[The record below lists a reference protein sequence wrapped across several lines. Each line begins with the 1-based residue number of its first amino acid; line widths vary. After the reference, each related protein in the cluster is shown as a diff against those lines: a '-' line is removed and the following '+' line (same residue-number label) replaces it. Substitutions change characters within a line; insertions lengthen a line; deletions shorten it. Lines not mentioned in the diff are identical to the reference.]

1 MADRG
6 NYQAPAELNR
16 FGTIALGAGGVALII
31 WAVGAYLQ
39 GDNFEQGLRSW
50 LLGFI
55 FWGGISIGSIG
66 ILMLQ
71 YLTGGAWGVVIRR
84 ILEACSRTLPVV
96 VIIFVPLAVG
106 VYFHTGYEW
115 THLPPSDH
123 VMEHRGWYMTPWGW
137 ILRSFIYFAVFAVM
151 AYLLNKWG
159 GEQDKTTNYED
170 AEKFL
175 GRPTAFSGPTIV
187 FFVLTVTFAAV
198 DWVMMLDPHW
208 FSTMWGLMFLIGWA
222 LSCLCFVVMILAFLS
237 DKAPMNRVVGRR
249 HFHDLGKLMLAFV
262 MVWAYFN
269 FSQFLIIWSGNI
281 PEETGW
287 YITRMQLG
295 WGIVGMILVLFHFA
309 APFLILLRQDLKRRA
324 TLLSTIALFIFIM
337 RLVDMF
343 YLISPSPR
351 IKALPEN
358 TFSLSFSW
366 MDIVAPIAV
375 GGIWL
380 WFFFLQL
387 AKRPLVPVMDPFL
400 EKAIHHGQGH

>member
-6 NYQAPAELNR
+6 NYQAPAELGR
-16 FGTIALGAGGVALII
+16 FGTIALGAGGVSLII
-31 WAVGAYLQ
+31 WAIGTYF
-39 GDNFEQGLRSW
+39 NPEQGLRSW

-55 FWGGISIGSIG
+55 FWGGISSGSIG

-84 ILEACSRTLPVV
+84 ILEACSRSLLISAVLFLPLL
-96 VIIFVPLAVG
+96 FG
-106 VYFHTGYEW
+106 VSYLYEW
-115 THLPPSDH
+115 THLPATDH
-123 VMEHRGWYMTPWGW
+123 AIEARGWYLTTWGW
-137 ILRSFIYFAVFAVM
+137 SLRAVIYFALFGVM

-159 GEQDKTTNYED
+159 GAQDKTNNYED

-175 GRPTAFSGPTIV
+175 GLPTAFSGPTIV

-198 DWVMMLDPHW
+198 DWVMTLDPHW

-222 LSCLCFVVMILAFLS
+222 LSCLCFVVMILAYLS

-287 YITRMQLG
+287 YITRMQTG
-295 WGIVGMILVLFHFA
+295 WGIVGMALVLFHFA
-309 APFLILLRQDLKRRA
+309 APFLILLKQDLKRRSR
-324 TLLSTIALFIFIM
+324 TLATIALFIFVM

-351 IKALPEN
+351 ISAPKGLALAV
-358 TFSLSFSW
+358 SFSW

-380 WFFFLQL
+380 WFFFGQL

>member
-1 MADRG
+1 MADGR

-16 FGTIALGAGGVALII
+16 FGTIALGAGGVALLV
-31 WAVGAYLQ
+31 WAIGAYLQ

-66 ILMLQ
+66 LLMLQ

-84 ILEACSRTLPVV
+84 ILEACSRTLLISAVL
-96 VIIFVPLAVG
+96 FLPLLFG
-106 VYFHTGYEW
+106 VSYLYEW
-115 THLPPSDH
+115 THLPPT
-123 VMEHRGWYMTPWGW
+123 EHAIEARGWYLTTWGW
-137 ILRSFIYFAVFAVM
+137 SLRAVIYFALFGVM

-198 DWVMMLDPHW
+198 DWVMTLDPHW
-208 FSTMWGLMFLIGWA
+208 FSTMWGLLFLIGWA

-295 WGIVGMILVLFHFA
+295 WGVVGMILVLFHFA

-351 IKALPEN
+351 ISTHGKGAALAA
-358 TFSLSFSW
+358 SFSW

>member
-1 MADRG
+1 MGDRSS
-6 NYQAPAELNR
+6 YHAPEEIGR
-16 FGTIALGAGGVALII
+16 FGTIALGAGGIALLAWGI
-31 WAVGAYLQ
+31 GAYF
-39 GDNFEQGLRSW
+39 NPEQGLRSW

-66 ILMLQ
+66 LLMLQ

-84 ILEACSRTLPVV
+84 ILEACSRSLLISAVLFLPLLF
-96 VIIFVPLAVG
+96 FVKYL
-106 VYFHTGYEW
+106 YEW
-115 THLPPSDH
+115 THLAPT
-123 VMEHRGWYMTPWGW
+123 EHAIAARGWYLTTWGW
-137 ILRSFIYFAVFAVM
+137 SLRAVIYFALFGVM
-151 AYLLNKWG
+151 AYLLNRWG

-170 AEKFL
+170 AERFL

-187 FFVLTVTFAAV
+187 FYVLTVTLAAV
-198 DWVMMLDPHW
+198 DWVMTLDPHW

-222 LSCLCFVVMILAFLS
+222 LSCLSFVVTILAYLS
-237 DKAPMNRVVGRR
+237 DKVPMNRVVGRR

-287 YITRMQLG
+287 YIDRMQLG
-295 WGIVGMILVLFHFA
+295 WGVVGMILVLFHFA

-324 TLLSTIALFIFIM
+324 GMLSVIAVFILLM

-351 IKALPEN
+351 ISTHGKGLELA
-358 TFSLSFSW
+358 LSFSW

-380 WFFFLQL
+380 WYFFGQL

>member
-1 MADRG
+1 MADIG
-6 NYQAPAELNR
+6 NYQAPADLNR
-16 FGTIALGAGGVALII
+16 FRTIALGAGGIALII
-31 WAVGAYLQ
+31 WAIGAYIT
-39 GDNFEQGLRSW
+39 GDAFEQGLRSW

-55 FWGGISIGSIG
+55 FWGGICIGSIG
-66 ILMLQ
+66 LLVLQ

-84 ILEACSRTLPVV
+84 ILEASSRTLPLVV
-96 VIIFVPLAVG
+96 LLFVPLAVG
-106 VYFHTGYEW
+106 VHQLYEW
-115 THLPPSDH
+115 THLPPTEH
-123 VMEHRGWYMTPWGW
+123 VIEARGWYMTDWGW
-137 ILRSFIYFAVFAVM
+137 TLRSVAYFALFGVM

-175 GRPTAFSGPTIV
+175 GRATAFSGPTMVIYALV
-187 FFVLTVTFAAV
+187 VTFAVV
-198 DWVMMLDPHW
+198 DWVMTLDPHW
-208 FSTMWGLMFLIGWA
+208 FSTMWGLLFVAGWA
-222 LSCLCFVVMILAFLS
+222 LSCLCFTVTILAYLS

-249 HFHDLGKLMLAFV
+249 HFHDLGKLMLALT

-287 YITRMQLG
+287 YITRMQKG
-295 WGIVGMILVLFHFA
+295 WGVVGVILVLFHFA
-309 APFLILLRQDLKRRA
+309 VPFLILLRQDLKRKAKLLA
-324 TLLSTIALFIFIM
+324 TIGVFILFM

-351 IKALPEN
+351 ISTHGKGLELA
-358 TFSLSFSW
+358 LSFSW

-380 WFFFLQL
+380 WFFFGQL

-400 EKAIHHGQGH
+400 EKAIEHGHGH

>member
-1 MADRG
+1 MAERG
-6 NYQAPAELNR
+6 DYQAPSEIGRAR
-16 FGTIALGAGGVALII
+16 TIALGAGGVALIV
-31 WAVGAYLQ
+31 WAIGAYF
-39 GDNFEQGLRSW
+39 DPEQGLRSW

-84 ILEACSRTLPVV
+84 TLEACSRSLLISAVLFLPLL
-96 VIIFVPLAVG
+96 FGAKYL
-106 VYFHTGYEW
+106 YEW
-115 THLPPSDH
+115 SHPSPALEH
-123 VMEHRGWYMTPWGW
+123 VLEHRGWYLTTWGW
-137 ILRSFIYFAVFAVM
+137 SLRAVIYFALFGVM

-170 AEKFL
+170 AERFL

-187 FFVLTVTFAAV
+187 IFVLTVTLAAV
-198 DWVMMLDPHW
+198 DWVMTLDPHW
-208 FSTMWGLMFLIGWA
+208 FSTMWGLLFLIGWA
-222 LSCLCFVVMILAFLS
+222 LSTLCFVVMVLAYLS
-237 DKAPMNRVVGRR
+237 NKAPMDRVVGRR

-281 PEETGW
+281 PEETNW

-295 WGIVGMILVLFHFA
+295 WGVVGMILVLFHFA
-309 APFLILLRQDLKRRA
+309 APFLILLKQDLKRRA
-324 TLLSTIALFIFIM
+324 GLLSTIALFIFLM

-351 IKALPEN
+351 ISTHGKGLELA
-358 TFSLSFSW
+358 LSFSW
-366 MDIVAPIAV
+366 MDVVAPIAV

-380 WFFFLQL
+380 WYFFGQL
-387 AKRPLVPVMDPFL
+387 SKRPLVPVMDPFL
-400 EKAIHHGQGH
+400 EKAIEHGHGH

>member
-1 MADRG
+1 MVDRG
-6 NYQAPAELNR
+6 NYQAPAELSR
-16 FGTIALGAGGVALII
+16 FGQMALGLGVVASLIC
-31 WAVGAYLQ
+31 AVG
-39 GDNFEQGLRSW
+39 GWFNPEQGLRSW

-66 ILMLQ
+66 LLMLQ

-84 ILEACSRTLPVV
+84 ILEASSRTLIIAVV
-96 VIIFVPLAVG
+96 LFVPLFLGVG
-106 VYFHTGYEW
+106 SLYEW
-115 THLPPSDH
+115 AHLPATDH
-123 VMEHRGWYMTPWGW
+123 VIEHRGWYMTTWGW
-137 ILRSFIYFAVFAVM
+137 QLRSVIYFVVFGVI
-151 AYLLNKWG
+151 AYMLNKWG
-159 GEQDKTTNYED
+159 AEQDKTTNPED

-187 FFVLTVTFAAV
+187 FFVLTVTLAAV
-198 DWVMMLDPHW
+198 DWVMTLDPHW

-222 LSCLCFVVMILAFLS
+222 LSCLTFTVTVLAYLA
-237 DKAPMNRVVGRR
+237 DKAPMDHVIGRR

-287 YITRMQLG
+287 YIIRMSMG
-295 WGIVGMILVLFHFA
+295 WGIIGLILVFLHFA
-309 APFLILLRQDLKRRA
+309 FPYLLLLRQDLKKRAKVLA
-324 TLLSTIALFIFIM
+324 TLAVFILLM

-343 YLISPSPR
+343 YLISPNPR
-351 IKALPEN
+351 ISTGGK
-358 TFSLSFSW
+358 SLELAASFSW
-366 MDIVAPIAV
+366 MDIVAPIGF

-380 WFFFLQL
+380 WFFFMQI

-400 EKAIHHGQGH
+400 EKAIEHGHGH

>member
-6 NYQAPAELNR
+6 NYQAPAELGR

-31 WAVGAYLQ
+31 WAIGAYF
-39 GDNFEQGLRSW
+39 NPEQGLRSW

-66 ILMLQ
+66 LLMLQ

-84 ILEACSRTLPVV
+84 ILEACSRTL
-96 VIIFVPLAVG
+96 IISAILFLPLVFFVKNL
-106 VYFHTGYEW
+106 YEW
-115 THLPPSDH
+115 THLPPTDH
-123 VMEHRGWYMTPWGW
+123 AIEARGWYLTTWGW
-137 ILRSFIYFAVFAVM
+137 SLRAVIYFAVFGVM

-159 GEQDKTTNYED
+159 GAQDKTTNHED
-170 AEKFL
+170 AERFL
-175 GRPTAFSGPTIV
+175 GIPTAFSGPTIV

-198 DWVMMLDPHW
+198 DWVMTLDPHW
-208 FSTMWGLMFLIGWA
+208 FSTMWGLLFLIGWA
-222 LSCLCFVVMILAFLS
+222 LSTLCFVVMILAYLS

-287 YITRMQLG
+287 YINRMELG

-324 TLLSTIALFIFIM
+324 RLLSTIALFIFVM

-351 IKALPEN
+351 ISEHGKGLALAA
-358 TFSLSFSW
+358 SFSW

-380 WFFFLQL
+380 WFFFAQL

-400 EKAIHHGQGH
+400 ENAIHHGQGH

>member
-1 MADRG
+1 MADTG
-6 NYQAPAELNR
+6 NFQAPAELNR
-16 FGTIALGAGGVALII
+16 FRTVALGAGGVALII
-31 WAVGAYLQ
+31 WAIGTYFNV
-39 GDNFEQGLRSW
+39 EQGLRSW

-55 FWGGISIGSIG
+55 FWGGISIGSLG

-84 ILEACSRTLPVV
+84 ILEACSRTLLIAAVL
-96 VIIFVPLAVG
+96 FLPLLFG
-106 VYFHTGYEW
+106 VSYLYEW

-123 VMEHRGWYMTPWGW
+123 AIHERGWYLTVWGW
-137 ILRSFIYFAVFAVM
+137 SLRVVIYFAVFGVI

-170 AEKFL
+170 AEKYL
-175 GRPTAFSGPTIV
+175 GRATAFSGPTIV

-198 DWVMMLDPHW
+198 DWVMTLDPHW

-222 LSCLCFVVMILAFLS
+222 LSCLTFTVTVLAYLS

-249 HFHDLGKLMLAFV
+249 HFHDVGKLMLAFV

-269 FSQFLIIWSGNI
+269 LSQFLIIWSGNI

-287 YITRMQLG
+287 YITRMSMG
-295 WGIVGMILVLFHFA
+295 WGIVGWLLVLFHFA
-309 APFLILLRQDLKRRA
+309 APFLILLRQDLKRNARYLA
-324 TLLSTIALFIFIM
+324 TIAVFILVM

-343 YLISPSPR
+343 YLISPNPR
-351 IKALPEN
+351 ISTHGKSLELA
-358 TFSLSFSW
+358 LSFSW

-380 WFFFLQL
+380 WYFFGQL

-400 EKAIHHGQGH
+400 EKAIEHGHGH

>member
-1 MADRG
+1 MVDRG

-16 FGTIALGAGGVALII
+16 FRSIALGVGVLALLI
-31 WAVGAYLQ
+31 WALGTYFNV
-39 GDNFEQGLRSW
+39 EQGLRSW

-66 ILMLQ
+66 LLMLQ

-84 ILEACSRTLPVV
+84 ILEACSRSLLISAVLFLPLLFGVQYLYDWTTLP
-96 VIIFVPLAVG
+96 P
-106 VYFHTGYEW
+106 T
-115 THLPPSDH
+115 DH
-123 VMEHRGWYMTPWGW
+123 AIHERGWYLTVWGW
-137 ILRSFIYFAVFAVM
+137 SLRAAIYFALFGVM

-159 GEQDKTTNYED
+159 GAQDRTDNFED

-187 FFVLTVTFAAV
+187 FFVLTVTLAAV
-198 DWVMMLDPHW
+198 DWVMTLDPHW

-222 LSCLCFVVMILAFLS
+222 LSCLTFTVTVLAYLS

-262 MVWAYFN
+262 MLWAYFN

-287 YITRMQLG
+287 YITRMQMG
-295 WGIVGMILVLFHFA
+295 WGVVGTILVLFHFA

-324 TLLSTIALFIFIM
+324 RLLSTIAVFILLM

-351 IKALPEN
+351 LDGKGLELA
-358 TFSLSFSW
+358 LSFSW
-366 MDIVAPIAV
+366 MDIVAPVAV

-380 WFFFLQL
+380 WFFIGQL
-387 AKRPLVPVMDPFL
+387 MKRPLVPVMDPFL
-400 EKAIHHGQGH
+400 EKAIEHGHGH